1 MKKHS
6 FSDPID
12 PAVMRLIESIAL
24 SFSRLHRL
32 PLITTQDLAQELA
45 HKYVRVRS
53 ECDPSKVRNWGWLR
67 PVLLNTCHS
76 IRREVMA
83 KKRWPRRRLRSLNE
97 DVGDGDGRIADAS
110 QNVVDPRSLDEPR
123 RRDLRRKLK
132 NIGKTLPA
140 IQRLRDQVER
150 TGRRPMPSQLKYT
163 AKASGFRSVDEM
175 RQFFEDEGLL
185 DLL

>member
-1 MKKHS
+1 MKKPS

-12 PAVMRLIESIAL
+12 PAVMRLIESVAL
-24 SFSRLHRL
+24 NFSRLHRL
-32 PLITTQDLAQELA
+32 PLITAQDLAQELA

-97 DVGDGDGRIADAS
+97 DVGDGDGRIVDGS
-110 QNVVDPRSLDEPR
+110 QNLVDPRSLDEPR
-123 RRDLRRKLK
+123 RRDLRRKLRD
-132 NIGKTLPA
+132 IGKDRPA
-140 IQRLRDQVER
+140 IERLREWVER
-150 TGRRPMPSQLKYT
+150 TGRKPMQSQLEYT
-163 AKASGFRSVDEM
+163 ARASGFRSVEELC
-175 RQFFEDEGLL
+175 QFFEGEGLL